1 LLGLLVP
8 PFAVVL
14 LFFLI
19 SEMSGLLQAV
29 GLMKKP
35 LDPVEQTKE
44 WQKKIRREIRQ
55 TEREIQGMAREV
67 S

>member
-1 LLGLLVP
+1 
-8 PFAVVL
+8 
-14 LFFLI
+14 
-19 SEMSGLLQAV
+19 
-29 GLMKKP
+29 MKKP